1 MPTLSVTVV
10 DKIKDKV
17 INEEYPNILL
27 DDSIKVI
34 KQKIFAYHPEFIPN
48 NLKLE
53 YKNNN
58 DEFVIINDS
67 ASILYEY
74 FEKLPEDPVI
84 YITDLQHE
92 LKNYDLTLLYT
103 KSII

>member
-53 YKNNN
+53 YK
-58 DEFVIINDS
+58 
-67 ASILYEY
+67 ILLIHI
-74 FEKLPEDPVI
+74 LPREDIAVGQEQRPKRFPPI
-84 YITDLQHE
+84 FCLC
-92 LKNYDLTLLYT
+92 N
-103 KSII
+103 